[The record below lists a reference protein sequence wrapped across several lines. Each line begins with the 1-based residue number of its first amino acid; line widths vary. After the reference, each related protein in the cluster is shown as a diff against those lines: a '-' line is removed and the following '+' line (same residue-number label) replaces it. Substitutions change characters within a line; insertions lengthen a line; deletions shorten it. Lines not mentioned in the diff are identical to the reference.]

1 MNTTKKTLG
10 IDLGGTKILAAVV
23 ENGQILETHRV
34 PTPQHNPEVLY
45 DAMAEAAQTLLEKHP
60 DIELVGLGSPGPL
73 DLQHGKIIFAPN
85 IANLENAPVVK
96 EMQAR
101 LDKIVTLENDA
112 NAAGFA
118 EHLYGAAH
126 NWKSSVYITVST
138 GIGAGLYIGNKI
150 IHGSHGSAGE
160 MGHMTMLPYGPLGGD
175 SHHGTLESIAAGRA
189 MEREARY
196 SYHDD
201 DMDARELFQR
211 AKDGEEKAL
220 KIIDNSARFVGIGMS
235 NLQKVFDPEGFVIG
249 GGISS
254 QGEFYLSRVR
264 ESYEHYSK
272 GYPQAYIELAKLG
285 TDAGV
290 IGAASVALYPDRGL

>member
-1 MNTTKKTLG
+1 MKIAKKTLG

-23 ENGQILETHRV
+23 EEGKILATNRLA
-34 PTPQHNPEVLY
+34 TPQHDPVALY
-45 DAMAEAAQTLLEKHP
+45 DAMADAAKPLLEEHP
-60 DIELVGLGSPGPL
+60 DVELVGLGSPGPL
-73 DLQHGKIIFAPN
+73 NLREGKIVFAPN

-101 LDKIVTLENDA
+101 LNKIVTLENDA

-126 NWKSSVYITVST
+126 NWRSSVYITVST

-150 IHGSHGSAGE
+150 IHGAHGSAGE

-201 DMDARELFQR
+201 DMGARELFQR
-211 AKDGEEKAL
+211 ARDGEDKAL

-264 ESYEHYSK
+264 TAYELYSK
-272 GYPQAYIELAKLG
+272 GYPQAEIELAKLG